1 MMMKE
6 IIFASSLDEAGAI
19 AVRRQR
25 DGKSGAVI
33 VRAGG
38 KDLVSFFGETTG
50 AVLVCPKDAALP
62 DRAGDFRNL
71 SEDGAARRLQLLYE
85 AALIFY
91 AGGGAA
97 SLLEAADRLRPCFT
111 EAER

>member
-1 MMMKE
+1 MKE
-6 IIFASSLDEAGAI
+6 IIFASSLDEAGAL
-19 AVRRQR
+19 AAHRQR

-33 VRAGG
+33 VRAGE
-38 KDLVSFFGETTG
+38 KDLISFFGETTG
-50 AVLVCPKDAALP
+50 AVLVCPRDAALP
-62 DRAGDFRNL
+62 EWAGDFRNL
-71 SEDGAARRLQLLYE
+71 SAGGCAGRLQLLYV

>member
-1 MMMKE
+1 MKE
-6 IIFASSLDEAGAI
+6 IIFASSLDVAGAI
-19 AVRRQR
+19 AVRVQR
-25 DGKSGAVI
+25 NGKSGAVI
-33 VRAGG
+33 VRAGE

-62 DRAGDFRNL
+62 AVAGEFRNP
-71 SEDGAARRLQLLYE
+71 SEDGNVRRLQLLYE

-91 AGGGAA
+91 AGGGAK